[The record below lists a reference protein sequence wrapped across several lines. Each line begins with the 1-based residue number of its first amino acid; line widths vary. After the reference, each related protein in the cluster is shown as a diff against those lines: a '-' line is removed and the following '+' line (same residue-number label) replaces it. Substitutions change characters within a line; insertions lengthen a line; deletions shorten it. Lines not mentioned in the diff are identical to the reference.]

1 MSQPPVQHSTDTQPA
16 PPQTVKPIKQT
27 ERPHPL
33 TPFIRGWIVLLAILI
48 GAAREVVPDGSGER
62 GISLSDLSWIVPFTA
77 LAVLL
82 GAIAGFVSWYFT
94 RFVIDD
100 EELRVET
107 GAVFKSSKQVRETAR
122 SSCVTCG
129 GRRQRRCGNTC

>member
-16 PPQTVKPIKQT
+16 PPQTAKPVKQT

-48 GAAREVVPDGSGER
+48 GAARELVPDGSSEDN
-62 GISLSDLSWIVPFTA
+62 ISVADLSWILP
-77 LAVLL
+77 LAAIAVVLA
-82 GAIAGFVSWYFT
+82 GIAGFISWRFT

-107 GAVFKSSKQVRETAR
+107 GAVFKSSKKCHSSGCSR
-122 SSCVTCG
+122 STSSSPL
-129 GRRQRRCGNTC
+129 RRASSV